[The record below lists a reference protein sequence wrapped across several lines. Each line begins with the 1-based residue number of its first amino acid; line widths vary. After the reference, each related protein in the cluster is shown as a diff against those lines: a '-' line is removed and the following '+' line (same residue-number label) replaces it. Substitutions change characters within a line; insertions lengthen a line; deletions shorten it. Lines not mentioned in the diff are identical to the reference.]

1 MQVQVTYI
9 GADRTRIC
17 QSNLRVHVG
26 AIHIKLSTASVNDL
40 AHLLD
45 VHLEDTMRRR
55 IGNHAGSQ
63 TLLVLLGFRAKS
75 SRSILPFSSHLTV
88 TVLYPHWI
96 ALAGLVPW
104 AEAGSKTISRWP
116 WPMLS

>member
-26 AIHIKLSTASVNDL
+26 AIHIKLSSASVNDV

-63 TLLVLLGFRAKS
+63 TLLVLLGFRAEIFQIDIT
-75 SRSILPFSSHLTV
+75 ILRR
-88 TVLYPHWI
+88 I
-96 ALAGLVPW
+96 
-104 AEAGSKTISRWP
+104 
-116 WPMLS
+116 